1 MTAGTL
7 CNRDVV
13 VAIKS
18 EGIVDAARRMRT
30 LHVGDLVVVDPT
42 PAGPVPVGIV
52 TDRDIVV
59 EVVAGAPDHIDYL
72 LVGDVMTANV
82 VTAREDISVAAAL
95 KTMEVHGVRRLPLV
109 DASGVLTGILTLDD
123 ILPHLTV
130 ESRQDALGIV
140 AAEQRRERT
149 SRP

>member
-13 VAIKS
+13 VALKS

-30 LHVGDLVVVDPT
+30 LHVGDLVVVNAT
-42 PAGPVPVGIV
+42 PAGPVPIGIV

-72 LVGDVMTANV
+72 LVGDVMSEDV
-82 VTAREDISVAAAL
+82 VTAREDEPVAAVL
-95 KTMEVHGVRRLPLV
+95 KTMETHGVRRLPVV
-109 DASGVLTGILTLDD
+109 DARGVLTGIVTLDD
-123 ILPHLTV
+123 LLPHLTAD
-130 ESRQDALGIV
+130 SRYAALAVV
-140 AAEQRRERT
+140 AAEQRRERRA
-149 SRP
+149 RP

>member
-13 VAIKS
+13 VALKS

-30 LHVGDLVVVDPT
+30 LHVGDLVVVDAT
-42 PAGPVPVGIV
+42 PAGPVPIGIV

-59 EVVAGAPDHIDYL
+59 EVVAGAPNHIDYL
-72 LVGDVMTANV
+72 LVGDVMSEDV
-82 VTAREDISVAAAL
+82 VTAREDEPVAAVL
-95 KTMEVHGVRRLPLV
+95 KTMETHGVRRLPVV
-109 DASGVLTGILTLDD
+109 DARGMLVGIVTLDD
-123 ILPHLTV
+123 ILARLAPDMGEV
-130 ESRQDALGIV
+130 VGII